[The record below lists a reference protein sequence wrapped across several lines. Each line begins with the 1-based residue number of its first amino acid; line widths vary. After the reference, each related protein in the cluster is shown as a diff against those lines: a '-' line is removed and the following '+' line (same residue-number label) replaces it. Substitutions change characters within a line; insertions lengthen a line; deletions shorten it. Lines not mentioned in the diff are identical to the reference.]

1 MDEDDNQY
9 EDAEEE
15 LQELE
20 ETEYED
26 DKHQQNSR
34 PDPDP
39 ERVKEIGLSGARVS
53 RQDMLRINVGFNQM
67 LKVAK
72 GNKVPSK
79 NNPANILLSSG
90 PDSRCKESLITK
102 ALKTVNHILEPNP
115 PTMISA
121 NLVGPDYQNE
131 HTQPKSTSHKQKKPA
146 ENRRKP
152 SKAASFS
159 KLIDESFVE
168 LGSPPPSPDPPQIK
182 LYTEADVKEMLLK
195 AKEDGEGQKFKTS
208 TPGKDPSPIS
218 KKKVR
223 GFSLQRSLS
232 VPHRVLKQTK
242 IYR

>member
-1 MDEDDNQY
+1 MCYKLLNTVFLLTAPHFQAMDEDDNQY

-34 PDPDP
+34 PYPDP

-121 NLVGPDYQNE
+121 NLVGPRLPKRT
-131 HTQPKSTSHKQKKPA
+131 HTTQ
-146 ENRRKP
+146 
-152 SKAASFS
+152 
-159 KLIDESFVE
+159 IDF
-168 LGSPPPSPDPPQIK
+168 P
-182 LYTEADVKEMLLK
+182 
-195 AKEDGEGQKFKTS
+195 
-208 TPGKDPSPIS
+208 
-218 KKKVR
+218 
-223 GFSLQRSLS
+223 
-232 VPHRVLKQTK
+232 
-242 IYR
+242 